1 MHETRPRSAFMTASP
16 KNPATWFIGNSF
28 SPYCHSRERG
38 DDGDEAKVA
47 GRAPATMSAYGI
59 GRADS

>member
-1 MHETRPRSAFMTASP
+1 MTASP